1 MLLYTEAPIKTEY
14 IDDRIFMYPQTILMK
29 NRIAIPSNPA
39 VPPENPRADNSS
51 PPSPKSARRIWGG
64 KGGGGGIGWDGNFQN

>member
-14 IDDRIFMYPQTILMK
+14 IDDRIFMYPQTILRK

-51 PPSPKSARRIWGG
+51 PPPKICTADLGREGRWRRGRM
-64 KGGGGGIGWDGNFQN
+64 GW